1 VSAGVYAGRSHSAPT
16 IPGRTRRYT
25 YDMGNKVPPSGK
37 PRRGRGSG
45 ALDAADRGGVAGSQ
59 GGGFFRRPEEMLAAI
74 GAEAGAE
81 TEEAVR
87 RFAELARN
95 PRSLTDDARSQLHAN
110 LAPVLRDIRVTGAIV
125 PDVREEAHE
134 DLGADMV
141 SAWIQ
146 RPDGIVGTGV
156 RVDMTLPPEE
166 RLADIAEQLQEWEME
181 ELAAADRS
189 ATWPECPEHPG
200 SHPLS
205 PRVQDGAAV
214 WCCPRTGHVE
224 YPIGGVTTTR

>member
-1 VSAGVYAGRSHSAPT
+1 M
-16 IPGRTRRYT
+16 I
-25 YDMGNKVPPSGK
+25 
-37 PRRGRGSG
+37 
-45 ALDAADRGGVAGSQ
+45 
-59 GGGFFRRPEEMLAAI
+59 AAI

-81 TEEAVR
+81 AEEAVR
-87 RFAELARN
+87 RSVELARN
-95 PRSLTDDARSQLHAN
+95 PRPLTDDARSQLYAN
-110 LAPVLRDIRVTGAIV
+110 LAPVLRDIRATGAIV

-156 RVDMTLPPEE
+156 RVDLALPPEE

-181 ELAAADRS
+181 ELAAVDRP

-214 WCCPRTGHVE
+214 WSCPRTGHVE
-224 YPIGGVTTTR
+224 WPIGGVTTANPA